1 MEFVNL
7 FNQVFNDNLLL
18 QKEID
23 SINTT
28 DDRKVIYEI
37 EQKKWFQSINIYFL
51 ILYFFLVIILCY
63 VLISVNKKKS
73 NKLKI
78 IIISSFFLFP
88 FIINSIELFFY
99 NVYVYILTFIKLQ
112 VYPGNALNSY

>member
-1 MEFVNL
+1 MEFINL
-7 FNQVFNDNLLL
+7 FNQVFNENLLL

-23 SINTT
+23 GINTT
-28 DDRKVIYEI
+28 DDRKVVYET
-37 EQKKWFQSINIYFL
+37 EQKNWFQSINVYLL

-63 VLISVNKKKS
+63 INKDKL

-78 IIISSFFLFP
+78 IIISALILFP

-99 NVYVYILTFIKLQ
+99 NVYVYILTFIKLKL
-112 VYPGNALNSY
+112 YPGNALDSY